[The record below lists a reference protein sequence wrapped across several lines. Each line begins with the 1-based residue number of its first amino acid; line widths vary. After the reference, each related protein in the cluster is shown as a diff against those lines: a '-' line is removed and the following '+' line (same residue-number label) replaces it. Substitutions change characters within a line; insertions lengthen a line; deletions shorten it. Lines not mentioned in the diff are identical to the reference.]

1 METRHEEDWNKPPEP
16 EVRRA
21 KTAMEDELLIKLGVK
36 RENIEFHPLIKH
48 QRIDRASTVLSLKY
62 QKIKPP
68 YREEPLW
75 IRNAW
80 KCNNVAMRQMSDIAR
95 KGPRNVSLDAVTRAR
110 GKRVPFPAG
119 DPEYHKKRAARFK
132 KLTELLSEWR
142 GYQQLAF
149 VSQGEEQL
157 DFGRLNSFR
166 RASTSTSTS
175 VSTTSQ
181 ICKISRERSSSFTA
195 PLRIRSA
202 KTRVRTTPQKWMNMK
217 REMLV
222 NLKAAKLKI
231 DKDIPRSEV
240 RIYLTATPDMAEERE
255 FLAEVACPELRRYCE
270 KLGMNCHVVDL
281 RTGMDKL
288 GNDIM
293 TFKMCEV
300 EVEKC
305 RRLSVGPNFVCLV
318 GEQLDNDLPGFMSK
332 EELEQIRD
340 VVIKQ
345 RIEGVEL
352 LDEYYR
358 LDTNRLSPLYELA
371 REDLQNLPDSEEA
384 EVKLKEVL
392 TDAMDILREE
402 GKFGRRTKDFYKWS
416 ICAKEVET
424 GLYGCREP
432 GNQLLCFMRDSSVE
446 HHEKGFSNLL
456 TIITRCFENNGCEGN
471 IVPIAKGRKTLNYMR
486 NICNVFLAHVM
497 TMIEKNLDLQQ
508 FYIADHVS
516 GTADLIQHVNHQ
528 KLLNKSYTIQTNE
541 QLFEE
546 IRDIL
551 MNPAF
556 KKTAVICG
564 DKGSGKS
571 SFVAHIAECSVTWIP
586 KVNTIIRFIGRSL
599 RTSSL
604 YHTLISTCKQIAFLY
619 TLSVRFPPLA
629 TLVDIIKIFRTLL
642 KQASEDEDV
651 GPLVI
656 ILDGLE
662 NISDLEPHHVWA
674 LMEDLP
680 LNVSLV
686 LTIDR
691 AHPYLKLLKAS
702 PQPGQFFTIQGVV
715 GDERKNTI
723 DKILKAAGKTVTS
736 DQLNMVLKQTGYE
749 ETPLTLTVVGVIA
762 AQWPSHTLPEQFRVD
777 SATEAFERLIEDV
790 EENIGSAFT
799 KYVLSLLATSRYGLA
814 DSELLHLVLSESDLL
829 NELQSEITDLSV
841 LEGYPYQAQLCR
853 IFMWMD
859 PFLEERKVEGET
871 LKKIGHASLKSAIQ
885 KRYLEEEFE
894 RLMHKQLASFFQYTR
909 RGLLF
914 TAKQITE
921 KKGLALISQNWRTLR
936 SVPYH
941 LSRSSSDV
949 PNTLKT
955 LKETV
960 LLNFTWII
968 NEIYSGYLND
978 FLFDLKAIVELL
990 QVDEDIFLVRRLLL
1004 NLRHVLEENPTA
1016 LASIVSQFPSHHSHY
1031 FNQFIE
1037 QSKEWM
1043 KQVHT
1048 TILIPSPNCGFFSG
1062 SFFYGNVTR
1071 HSEQMLPS
1079 QDGLY
1084 LVSMMSGKFQTI
1096 ELGTGECLAS
1106 VEAVLQ
1112 RPYVWGKY
1120 RVTGLMDNALK
1131 TWDILGGKLLR
1142 KVPLGI
1148 GKVSWLHV
1156 FDDGTAYFASDKHI
1170 KRLHAV
1176 TGTPSCV
1183 INAQQQIR
1191 DAAMSHR
1198 MKPTICT
1205 LHVHSDWCVRI
1216 WETSDPENF
1225 ETIPLEEK
1233 SLSSRCDAFH
1243 MTNDGKYAVVLYEKE
1258 AVILSIL
1265 DQEVECILAV
1275 GDEDIHLIMFTRSHD
1290 HVFLASET
1298 GKIRGNLL
1306 NSGTQLFSA
1315 SVFGESAKKSAGKV
1329 TAMTTSEDDHFLM
1342 VGISTGMVV
1351 VMNIPSGQ
1359 TIHHF
1364 SSHTEKIIQLFYMT
1378 DHIHF
1383 QHLISLSK
1391 DGTAKLWNL
1400 QNILRSAREK
1410 LFEIMWDDDL
1420 IKEESEK
1427 IDLPSYYKLYEAKG
1441 KSKMFL
1447 NGPDVSAFYNKTD
1460 ENIFG
1465 GHSTEQPGGNWEQ
1478 SGNLQDCLQ
1487 VIASNTAAGRGD
1499 IILTYTGER
1508 KIAWWDVKREKLL
1521 SVRTV
1526 APGGRFHRL
1535 RTVFFDQA
1543 ACLITRDT
1551 AEKETISI
1559 VYGTGK
1565 KKTVLQREKVLRC
1578 DISAD
1583 SKKMATVIVM
1593 RQGFLLTIVDL
1604 NTEEEQKFV
1613 LHLGDITGTVSM
1625 EKARVTLS
1633 KDLTVVLG
1641 FLKVE
1646 DRTIIISWNVADS
1659 DSRSSEGGSS
1669 EGEERRLRTKSSHS
1683 SGADSSKEETISFQ
1697 NITELNI
1704 KVTKSRFYNEQEVL
1718 FGTRDGD
1725 IFILDSF
1732 TLKVIK
1738 LFSKEGI
1745 VACKST
1751 KSTHTKPH
1759 RSAVRSMYFTSDYT
1773 HLLTSEASRVCVW
1786 NMQRKAMV
1794 YSPAT
1799 GDKMINAVL
1808 SRDGCFTVAG
1818 LATGVVRM
1826 WANYQRKL
1834 LYSFRIPTTL
1844 HHVALTPDNARI
1856 IALVD
1861 ENNGKRVVVF
1871 EIKNIDDYLLDKGD
1885 DDL

>member
-1 METRHEEDWNKPPEP
+1 MPGSVTTLLCDRCQILQEEGPEMRHW
-16 EVRRA
+16 
-21 KTAMEDELLIKLGVK
+21 MLLGVREATGFRFRPETLNTTK
-36 RENIEFHPLIKH
+36 RGF
-48 QRIDRASTVLSLKY
+48 
-62 QKIKPP
+62 
-68 YREEPLW
+68 
-75 IRNAW
+75 
-80 KCNNVAMRQMSDIAR
+80 
-95 KGPRNVSLDAVTRAR
+95 
-110 GKRVPFPAG
+110 
-119 DPEYHKKRAARFK
+119 
-132 KLTELLSEWR
+132 
-142 GYQQLAF
+142 QQLAY
-149 VSQGEEQL
+149 VSPGEEQL
-157 DFGRLNSFR
+157 DFGRLDSFR
-166 RASTSTSTS
+166 RASVSTSTST
-175 VSTTSQ
+175 TTTNSQ
-181 ICKISRERSSSFTA
+181 ICNISRQRSSSFTA
-195 PLRIRSA
+195 NLRIRSA
-202 KTRVRTTPQKWMNMK
+202 KKRVRTTPQKWMNMK
-217 REMLV
+217 KEMLV
-222 NLKAAKLKI
+222 NLKAAKLKL

-255 FLAEVACPELRRYCE
+255 FLAEVAYPELRRYCE

-288 GNDIM
+288 GNDVM

-318 GEQLDNDLPGFMSK
+318 GEQLDKDLPGFMTK
-332 EELEQIRD
+332 DELEQIRD

-345 RIEGVEL
+345 KIDGVEL

-371 REDLQNLPDSEEA
+371 REDLQNLPDAEEA
-384 EVKLKEVL
+384 EDNLKELL
-392 TDAMDILREE
+392 TEAMDILRED

-432 GNQLLCFMRDSSVE
+432 GSQLLCFMRDSSLE
-446 HHEKGFSNLL
+446 HQDKGFANLL
-456 TIITRCFENNGCEGN
+456 AIITRCFENNGCEGN
-471 IVPIAKGRKTLNYMR
+471 IVPIAKGKKTLNYMR
-486 NICNVFLAHVM
+486 SLCNVFLSHVM
-497 TMIEKNLDLQQ
+497 TLIEKNLDLQQ

-528 KLLNKSYTIQTNE
+528 KLLNKSYTDQNNQQLTE
-541 QLFEE
+541 Q

-551 MNPAF
+551 ANPAF
-556 KKTAVICG
+556 KRTAIICG

-571 SFVAHIAECSVTWIP
+571 SFAAHIAECSVNWNP

-619 TLSVRFPPLA
+619 TLIVRFPPLA
-629 TLVDIIKIFRTLL
+629 TLVDIIKIFRILL
-642 KQASEDEDV
+642 TEASGDEDV

-656 ILDGLE
+656 VLDGLE
-662 NISDLEPHHVWA
+662 NVSDLEPHHVWA

-691 AHPYLKLLKAS
+691 DHPYLKLLKAS
-702 PQPGQFFTIQGVV
+702 PQPGQFYTIEGIV
-715 GDERKNTI
+715 GDERKKAIN
-723 DKILKAAGKTVTS
+723 KILNVADKTVTG
-736 DQLNMVLKQTGYE
+736 DQFNMVLKQIGYE
-749 ETPLTLTVVGVIA
+749 EIPLTLTAVGVIA
-762 AQWPSHTLPEQFRVD
+762 ANWPSHTLPERFSLD
-777 SATEAFERLIEDV
+777 SATEAFEKLIEDI
-790 EENIGSAFT
+790 EENIGLAFT

-814 DSELLHLVLSESDLL
+814 DSELLHLVLSDSDLL
-829 NELQSEITDLSV
+829 NELQNENSDLSV

-853 IFMWMD
+853 VFMWMD

-871 LKKIGHASLKSAIQ
+871 LKKIGHTSLKSAIQ
-885 KRYLEEEFE
+885 NRYLQEEFE
-894 RLMHKQLASFFQYTR
+894 MLMHRQLASFFQYTR
-909 RGLLF
+909 RGLLL
-914 TAKQITE
+914 TAKEITE
-921 KKGLALISQNWRTLR
+921 RKGLSLISQNWRTLR

-955 LKETV
+955 IKETV
-960 LLNFTWII
+960 LLNFKWII

-978 FLFDLKAIVELL
+978 FLFDLKSIVDLL

-1004 NLRHVLEENPTA
+1004 NLRHVLEENPTS
-1016 LASIVSQFPSHHSHY
+1016 LASIVSQFPSHHSHH

-1084 LVSMMSGKFQTI
+1084 LVSLMNGKFQTI

-1106 VEAVLQ
+1106 VEASLQ
-1112 RPYVWGKY
+1112 RPHVWGKY

-1148 GKVSWLHV
+1148 SRITWLHV
-1156 FDDGTAYFASDKHI
+1156 FDDGTAYFASDNHI

-1176 TGTPSCV
+1176 TGMPSSV
-1183 INAQQQIR
+1183 IKAPQQIR
-1191 DAAMSHR
+1191 DAGMSHR
-1198 MKPTICT
+1198 IKPTICT
-1205 LHVHSDWCVRI
+1205 LHIQTDWCVRI
-1216 WETSDPENF
+1216 WEMSDPQNF

-1233 SLSSRCDAFH
+1233 ALSSRCNTFY
-1243 MTNDGKYAVVLYEKE
+1243 MTNDGKYAVVMYEKE

-1265 DQEVECILAV
+1265 DQEVECILSCA
-1275 GDEDIHLIMFTRSHD
+1275 DEDIHVVMFTRSHD

-1298 GKIRGNLL
+1298 GNIRGNLL

-1315 SVFGESAKKSAGKV
+1315 SVKSKKSAGQV
-1329 TAMTTSEDDHFLM
+1329 TAMTTSEDDHFLI
-1342 VGISTGMVV
+1342 VGMSTGMVV

-1359 TIHHF
+1359 RIHNI
-1364 SSHTEKIIQLFYMT
+1364 SSHTEKIQQLFYMT

-1383 QHLISLSK
+1383 QHLISLDN

-1460 ENIFG
+1460 ENIFAG
-1465 GHSTEQPGGNWEQ
+1465 QSTQRSGGNWEQ
-1478 SGNLQDCLQ
+1478 SGNLQDCLE
-1487 VIASNTAAGRGD
+1487 VNASNTAVGRGD
-1499 IILTYTGER
+1499 IFITYTGEK
-1508 KIAWWDVKREKLL
+1508 KIAWWDVRREKLL
-1521 SVRTV
+1521 SVRVV
-1526 APGGRFHRL
+1526 ATGGRFHRL

-1551 AEKETISI
+1551 AERETISI
-1559 VYGTGK
+1559 VNGTGK

-1583 SKKMATVIVM
+1583 SKKMATVNVS
-1593 RQGFLLTIVDL
+1593 RQGFVLTIVDL
-1604 NTEEEQKFV
+1604 NTEEEQKFF
-1613 LHLGDITGTVSM
+1613 LHLGDITGTFSM

-1646 DRTIIISWNVADS
+1646 DRTLIISWNVTDADR
-1659 DSRSSEGGSS
+1659 RSSDDGSTV
-1669 EGEERRLRTKSSHS
+1669 GEERSITTDLRTKSGHS
-1683 SGADSSKEETISFQ
+1683 SGADSFKGETISFQ
-1697 NITELNI
+1697 NVTEFNI

-1718 FGTRDGD
+1718 FGTREGD
-1725 IFILDSF
+1725 IFVLDTS

-1745 VACKST
+1745 VACKSI
-1751 KSTHTKPH
+1751 KSSHTKPH

-1773 HLLTSEASRVCVW
+1773 HLLTTEASRVCVW
-1786 NMQRKAMV
+1786 NMQRKVMV

-1799 GDKMINAVL
+1799 GDKMTNAVL
-1808 SRDGCFTVAG
+1808 SKEGCFTLAG
-1818 LATGVVRM
+1818 MATGVVRL
-1826 WANYQRKL
+1826 WANYHRKM

-1871 EIKNIDDYLLDKGD
+1871 EIKNVDDYLLDKGD
-1885 DDL
+1885 EDL